1 MIDILDRSKWE
12 SMGAGKKNY
21 LGAPAVVTKLV
32 SEYSEEIYEMV
43 KARGSGA
50 MSKDE
55 MTAELKRVINQNADI
70 IMGRNPDYN
79 GVMGWNNKYALGLS
93 IKQFLG
99 SWIAKQPER
108 STEDPG
114 SLLFFWL
121 AAHIVDQA
129 LASQNSDPD
138 IAGAKAYARIQ
149 DVIKVIL
156 GLAERA

>member
-1 MIDILDRSKWE
+1 MIDILDRSKWA

-32 SEYSEEIYEMV
+32 TDFSDEIYEMV

-55 MTAELKRVINQNADI
+55 MTAELGRVIPKNADI
-70 IMGRNPDYN
+70 ILGRNPDYN

-93 IKQFLG
+93 IRQYFGDYWESHKD
-99 SWIAKQPER
+99 AYDN
-108 STEDPG
+108 DPG
-114 SLLFFWL
+114 QVLFAYL

-129 LASQNSDPD
+129 IASQNSDPD
-138 IAGAKAYARIQ
+138 IAGAKIWRIT
-149 DVIKVIL
+149 DNVIKLIL
-156 GLAERA
+156 GQNERA